1 MKVTKMA
8 SNSGNSKKKY
18 NNIYEILD
26 IVLDTNGD
34 SDMDFDLDDSDSEDY
49 DSEWEG
55 EPRVTQNP
63 SPVRGKI
70 TSSPPPVPVVEE
82 KERSV
87 PGIEDEL
94 SVLSM
99 SVSSGTS
106 GVSDDST
113 SSDDEPLANKIR
125 IDDVVIG
132 RRRRGVHTRTGAQF
146 QARGRGQQRDA
157 MDSSESSNDVK

>member
-18 NNIYEILD
+18 NNIYEIPD

-55 EPRVTQNP
+55 EPGVTQNP
-63 SPVRGKI
+63 SPVREKI
-70 TSSPPPVPVVEE
+70 ASSPPPVPVA
-82 KERSV
+82 
-87 PGIEDEL
+87 EDE
-94 SVLSM
+94 
-99 SVSSGTS
+99 
-106 GVSDDST
+106 
-113 SSDDEPLANKIR
+113 EPPNVPE
-125 IDDVVIG
+125 IDDHVTG
-132 RRRRGVHTRTGAQF
+132 RRRWGVHTRGSGAQF

-157 MDSSESSNDVK
+157 MDRAI